1 MKSIFASKTFWFN
14 VVTALLAVIA
24 VFSPEQLQGLGLG
37 ANAVETTLKVLG
49 TISMVGNIVL
59 RFLTDKPVTVTGK

>member
-1 MKSIFASKTFWFN
+1 MKGIFASKTLRFN